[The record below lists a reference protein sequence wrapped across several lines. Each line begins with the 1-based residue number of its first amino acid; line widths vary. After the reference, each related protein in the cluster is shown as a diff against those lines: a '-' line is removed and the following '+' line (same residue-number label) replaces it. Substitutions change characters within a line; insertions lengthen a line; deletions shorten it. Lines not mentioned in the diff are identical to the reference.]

1 MNRQLP
7 LFPLNTVL
15 FPGGVLPL
23 RIFEPRYLD
32 LLKAAIEADYRFG
45 VVLIKNGVE
54 VAGDSTP
61 HEIGT
66 VARIAHIG
74 EPDRSVIP
82 LVVVGEQRFRIVSID
97 RDDSFSN
104 ANVELLDD
112 ELGDLNSDLPNET
125 RRAIGQY
132 VANRFASIG
141 TFSAHTNL
149 KIPDDP
155 AKLSYIIGS
164 TLEPASPNTRYALLA
179 AETVSQRLEMGL
191 STLVQETEILR
202 KSIMHSGPSNRAS
215 RFSTN

>member
-7 LFPLNTVL
+7 LFPLSTVL

-23 RIFEPRYLD
+23 RIFESRYLD
-32 LLKAAIEADYRFG
+32 LLKTAIEADYRFG

-54 VAGDSTP
+54 VGGNSTP
-61 HEIGT
+61 HAIGS

-74 EPDRSVIP
+74 EPDRRVIP

-97 RDDSFSN
+97 RQNSFPN

-112 ELGDLNSDLPNET
+112 KLGDLNACLPNKT

-155 AKLSYIIGS
+155 AKLSYFIGS
-164 TLEPASPNTRYALLA
+164 TLEPASANTRYALLA

-191 STLVQETEILR
+191 STLVQETENLR
-202 KSIMHSGPSNRAS
+202 KSIMHSGPSKGPS